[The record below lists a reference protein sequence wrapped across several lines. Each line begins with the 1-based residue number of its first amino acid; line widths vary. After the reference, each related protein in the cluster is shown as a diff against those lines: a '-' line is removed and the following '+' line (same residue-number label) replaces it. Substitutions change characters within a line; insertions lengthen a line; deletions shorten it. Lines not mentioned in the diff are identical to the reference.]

1 MNQDV
6 SHDSTQAAEQ
16 SPCLPSGWY
25 WSTVGELAADTLI
38 GLDRGRQHQSSTPP
52 WFAYVKMNNITT
64 DGRVTLEDIVYVSV
78 TEAEAKRYSLETGD
92 VLFNTRNSI
101 ELVGKVGLVQSP
113 PPNTV
118 FNNNLMRIR
127 FRDGIH
133 GKFVCYQM
141 CSPDFRDR
149 MAYAK
154 RATTNVAAVYAKN
167 LFPLPVA
174 VAPHAEQGR
183 IVAKIEELFSD
194 LDAGVAALE
203 RVRANLIRYRAAV
216 LNAAVEGKLTEDW
229 RAQHPDTEPASVL
242 LERILTDRRRQWE
255 KDQLA
260 KFAQAGKQP
269 PKGWQENYPPPEG
282 STVIETIGIPATW
295 TWASLDQV
303 CPIFSDCPHRTP
315 RYSPTGYPAL
325 RPRDVVDGKLDLD
338 RSAKVSLS
346 EYQLQT
352 SKRVPRP
359 GDVIYSRELSFGW
372 AVTVPEEPAICMSQG
387 MALMR
392 PADDIDVRYFVY
404 TINSPT
410 GREQAK
416 QAAVGTAHPHIN
428 LGRSSRSFNVHGI
441 PT

>member
-1 MNQDV
+1 MTEKPRLPTSWTSATLEQVGDWFGGGTPNTGVPEYWEGGTIPWFSPKDMKCLRLTEAEDNITERATKQTNVKPFPKGVVLIVVRSGILSRTLPIGVSEVVGTMNQDLKGI
-6 SHDSTQAAEQ
+6 HP
-16 SPCLPSGWY
+16 SPGIEPYFIAYQLMSQ
-25 WSTVGELAADTLI
+25 ERAI
-38 GLDRGRQHQSSTPP
+38 LDRCCKDG
-52 WFAYVKMNNITT
+52 TT
-64 DGRVTLEDIVYVSV
+64 V
-78 TEAEAKRYSLETGD
+78 A
-92 VLFNTRNSI
+92 SI
-101 ELVGKVGLVQSP
+101 EVP
-113 PPNTV
+113 
-118 FNNNLMRIR
+118 R
-127 FRDGIH
+127 FRSY
-133 GKFVCYQM
+133 K
-141 CSPDFRDR
+141 
-149 MAYAK
+149 
-154 RATTNVAAVYAKN
+154 VAI
-167 LFPLPVA
+167 
-174 VAPHAEQGR
+174 APSNEQRR